1 MYMPNG
7 RSSALPKLS
16 PTRSMSTIIY
26 HLAFRADWEAGLA
39 VGEYCAPSLAEEGFI
54 HASGDE
60 EQMLR
65 VAERLFAGRDDLLVL
80 DVDTDK
86 LPEDS
91 PVIRE
96 PARSGEIYPHVYG
109 PINPDSVVR
118 VRALVP
124 DADNPGTF
132 TLAGIG

>member
-1 MYMPNG
+1 M
-7 RSSALPKLS
+7 SS
-16 PTRSMSTIIY
+16 IIY

-39 VGEYCAPSLAEEGFI
+39 SGEYRAPSLAEEGFI

-60 EQMLR
+60 DQMLR
-65 VAERLFAGRDDLLVL
+65 VAARLFAGRDDLLAL

-96 PARSGEIYPHVYG
+96 PARSGEMYPHVYG
-109 PINPDSVVR
+109 PINPDAIVQ

-124 DADNPGTF
+124 DADNPGLF
-132 TLAGIG
+132 TLADAG

>member
-1 MYMPNG
+1 M
-7 RSSALPKLS
+7 SS
-16 PTRSMSTIIY
+16 IIY
-26 HLAFRADWEAGLA
+26 HLAFRADWEAGQA
-39 VGEYCAPSLAEEGFI
+39 GGEYLAPSLAEEGFI

-65 VAERLFAGRDDLLVL
+65 VAARLFAGRADLLAL
-80 DVDTDK
+80 DVDTER
-86 LPEDS
+86 LPDDS

-109 PINPDSVVR
+109 PINPDAVIR

-124 DADNPGTF
+124 DASQPSGFSLTD
-132 TLAGIG
+132 IE

>member
-7 RSSALPKLS
+7 RRSALPNLS
-16 PTRSMSTIIY
+16 PTSSMSSIIY
-26 HLAFRADWEAGLA
+26 HLAFCADWKVGLA
-39 VGEYCAPSLAEEGFI
+39 AGEYRAPSLAEEGFI

-65 VAERLFAGRDDLLVL
+65 VAARLFAGRTDLLVL
-80 DVDTDK
+80 DVDTGK

-91 PVIRE
+91 PLIRE

-124 DADNPGTF
+124 DAASPNIF
-132 TLAGIG
+132 TLADVG

>member
-1 MYMPNG
+1 M
-7 RSSALPKLS
+7 AD
-16 PTRSMSTIIY
+16 IIY
-26 HLAFRADWEAGLA
+26 HLAFRADWEAGVA
-39 VGEYCAPSLAEEGFI
+39 VGEYRAPSLADEGFI

-65 VAERLFAGRDDLLVL
+65 VAARLFAGRDDLLVL
-80 DVDTDK
+80 DVDTEQ
-86 LPEDS
+86 LGEGS

-109 PINPDSVVR
+109 PINPNAVVR

-124 DADNPGTF
+124 EPTDPNTF
-132 TLAGIG
+132 KMTDPD

>member
-1 MYMPNG
+1 MP
-7 RSSALPKLS
+7 
-16 PTRSMSTIIY
+16 TIIH
-26 HLAFRADWEAGLA
+26 HLAFRADWDAGLA
-39 VGEYCAPSLAEEGFI
+39 AGEYRVPSLDDEGFI

-65 VAERLFAGRDDLLVL
+65 VAARLFAGRTDLLAL
-80 DVDTDK
+80 EVDTER

-109 PINPDSVVR
+109 PINPDAVVR

-124 DADNPGTF
+124 DAANPGAF
-132 TLAGIG
+132 TLTDAG